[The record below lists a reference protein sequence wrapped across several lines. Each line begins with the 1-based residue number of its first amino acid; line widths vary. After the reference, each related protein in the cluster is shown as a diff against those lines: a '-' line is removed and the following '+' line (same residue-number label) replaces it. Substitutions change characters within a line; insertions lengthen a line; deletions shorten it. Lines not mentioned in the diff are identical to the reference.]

1 MGLHDKD
8 VVAQSQRL
16 LDLGHILGEAC
27 GSRQYRQADP
37 GRQAGQAR
45 RLGSGRCRQAG
56 AWAGTGKRAGS
67 CRRRCYFGGK
77 PHCQTPSWLHPC
89 LSRYAQPRCGAVSSR
104 LHWCLPLPALLLS
117 CRQNARTC
125 ALLAV
130 DWVVREVAF
139 GAAGA
144 SVEVHLQQQRAR
156 RQRWAHHRKAAGST
170 AECAHRCAH
179 LCRAPR
185 LPPHACRPLLS
196 PLPLTPYGTP
206 LHSPG
211 CPLGPWPAG
220 SSDTCRR
227 P

>member
-1 MGLHDKD
+1 MAG
-8 VVAQSQRL
+8 
-16 LDLGHILGEAC
+16 
-27 GSRQYRQADP
+27 P
-37 GRQAGQAR
+37 TGRQAGQAR

-130 DWVVREVAF
+130 DRVVREVAF
-139 GAAGA
+139 GAACA
-144 SVEVHLQQQRAR
+144 AVEIHLQQQRAR
-156 RQRWAHHRKAAGST
+156 RQRWSHNREATGSRRPG
-170 AECAHRCAH
+170 ACSP
-179 LCRAPR
+179 LCPFGVFDA
-185 LPPHACRPLLS
+185 LPGPLPCLPACRPLLS
-196 PLPLTPYGTP
+196 PALPTPPFTS

-220 SSDTCRR
+220 SSDTWHR